1 MPHSYT
7 QPGILL
13 QISLVTQKLFI
24 HKFDRK
30 YLIVD
35 LVPAEQVID
44 IGRQAHMQCL
54 TEERDRATIFWRKDG
69 LTLSSTNRISV
80 NQQTLQIFNL
90 QREDYG
96 VYQCFVTRGSREV
109 QATAQLRL
117 GGQCHN
123 QHHRLR
129 GRYEQLMLMVQYF
142 KCRFCLQFN
151 SSVCGCTATVYRD
164 IILPEL
170 PGLKP
175 TIPLYNTMHR
185 LMDQPQIVIAQ
196 NFSSQDHQ
204 QMAYYWEQYFND

>member
-1 MPHSYT
+1 M
-7 QPGILL
+7 
-13 QISLVTQKLFI
+13 TQKLFI
-24 HKFDRK
+24 HKLDRK

-117 GGQCHN
+117 GG
-123 QHHRLR
+123 
-129 GRYEQLMLMVQYF
+129 
-142 KCRFCLQFN
+142 
-151 SSVCGCTATVYRD
+151 
-164 IILPEL
+164 
-170 PGLKP
+170 
-175 TIPLYNTMHR
+175 
-185 LMDQPQIVIAQ
+185 
-196 NFSSQDHQ
+196 
-204 QMAYYWEQYFND
+204 